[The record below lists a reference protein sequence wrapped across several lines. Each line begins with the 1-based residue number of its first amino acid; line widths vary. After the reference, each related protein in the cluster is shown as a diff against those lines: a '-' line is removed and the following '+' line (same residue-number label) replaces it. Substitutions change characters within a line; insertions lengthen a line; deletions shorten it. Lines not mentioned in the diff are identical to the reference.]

1 MGENNLYRR
10 NKKALHNLNQELP
23 KFMYAFF
30 LISWWWREQA
40 CKLCYFG
47 ALKIVNFPSDTGVGH
62 MVYMQFSSFGDWVAT
77 LFSFV
82 FGLYVHLLVYAVI
95 VPTLPH
101 PLVGREVSLFSFS
114 SVSFGQAVVHFNKP
128 LSVSNSL
135 CLCVF
140 ILNIKTRRLNFSNI
154 CFRGKLSSQWPL
166 AECIMLFLVKGTQ

>member
-1 MGENNLYRR
+1 MTWEGIVQKQQKGSSQFKLRATEIHVCFFSF
-10 NKKALHNLNQELP
+10 LHSNIKSNEHHYYQCDILKNGNI
-23 KFMYAFF
+23 
-30 LISWWWREQA
+30 ISWWWREQA

-101 PLVGREVSLFSFS
+101 PLVGREVVFVFFFLRLLRAGGRSF
-114 SVSFGQAVVHFNKP
+114 
-128 LSVSNSL
+128 
-135 CLCVF
+135 
-140 ILNIKTRRLNFSNI
+140 
-154 CFRGKLSSQWPL
+154 
-166 AECIMLFLVKGTQ
+166 